1 MEILQFVPIWL
12 SVIAYGLL
20 SWRLFHAL
28 AREAPEFSRRFNKQ
42 KGFLVGEVAA
52 LRFAF
57 SFNSVEGISRR
68 TEWLMFCWRWA
79 TRLIIVG
86 FVIAYTYVI
95 LTMTTLKS

>member
-12 SVIAYGLL
+12 SLIAYGLL
-20 SWRLFHAL
+20 SWRFFRAL

-42 KGFLVGEVAA
+42 KGFLVAERAA

-57 SFNSVEGISRR
+57 RCDSVDGLSRR
-68 TEWLMFCWRWA
+68 TELLMACWRWA
-79 TRLIIVG
+79 TRLIIVS